1 MIVNFLCPSKACF
14 LGKSGN
20 SVYEIGTILQS
31 VPKMGGK
38 NRRKWKIGEKCC
50 LLFPVVGEE
59 TALQLSAGCLDF
71 IAHLPS
77 NGDTLSVLFQYGNE
91 FTDFIHVR
99 RIEFDMLGAVNGNQ
113 VEMAVHL
120 PRETAQFLRI
130 FRGCIHIFDEDVFE
144 GDPAS
149 RGFEVVPG
157 GPDHVFDFKV
167 PADGK
172 DLVPDGV
179 VRGVEGNGQGN
190 GQVLIGEAVNLG
202 NDAAGGEGNIPE
214 TDV

>member
-1 MIVNFLCPSKACF
+1 M
-14 LGKSGN
+14 
-20 SVYEIGTILQS
+20 
-31 VPKMGGK
+31 
-38 NRRKWKIGEKCC
+38 
-50 LLFPVVGEE
+50 FPVVGEE

-144 GDPAS
+144 GDPPPG
-149 RGFEVVPG
+149 GFEVITG
-157 GPDHVFDFKV
+157 RLHHIFDFKI
-167 PADGK
+167 AAHRK
-172 DLVPDGV
+172 DAVSNSI
-179 VRGVEGNGQGN
+179 VRSME
-190 GQVLIGEAVNLG
+190 EMAR
-202 NDAAGGEGNIPE
+202 
-214 TDV
+214 